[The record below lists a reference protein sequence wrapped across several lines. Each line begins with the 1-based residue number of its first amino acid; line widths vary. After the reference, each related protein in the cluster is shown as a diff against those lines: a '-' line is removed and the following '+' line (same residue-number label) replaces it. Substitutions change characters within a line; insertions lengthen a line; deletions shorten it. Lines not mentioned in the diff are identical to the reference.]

1 MKYDIKFSCGHEET
15 IELFGNGKER
25 ERKIAYYEEYG
36 VCSEC
41 YRKHLEDVA
50 KHNADFCNDQGLVI
64 TIGSSAQVREAYK
77 IAANFFTEFDRA
89 VKGTKE
95 FASGH
100 PEEAER
106 AQKDIDHGFAVK
118 ALATTKTKADFWIDN
133 QYVAGIFKVLSK
145 ELKANNGIIPSVP
158 CKPDVITGSW
168 NGRIYGKAGKYRIYI
183 DGKETFITDEQAEEC
198 RKYGE
203 NR

>member
-89 VKGTKE
+89 VKETKE

-118 ALATTKTKADFWIDN
+118 ALATTKQKLILD
-133 QYVAGIFKVLSK
+133 
-145 ELKANNGIIPSVP
+145 
-158 CKPDVITGSW
+158 
-168 NGRIYGKAGKYRIYI
+168 
-183 DGKETFITDEQAEEC
+183 
-198 RKYGE
+198 
-203 NR
+203 

>member
-89 VKGTKE
+89 VKETKE

-118 ALATTKTKADFWIDN
+118 ALATTKTKA
-133 QYVAGIFKVLSK
+133 GL
-145 ELKANNGIIPSVP
+145 IISM
-158 CKPDVITGSW
+158 
-168 NGRIYGKAGKYRIYI
+168 
-183 DGKETFITDEQAEEC
+183 
-198 RKYGE
+198 
-203 NR
+203 

>member
-64 TIGSSAQVREAYK
+64 TIGSSAQVREAYISSQSLIEQLRK
-77 IAANFFTEFDRA
+77 PRNLHQSTP
-89 VKGTKE
+89 KKLKE
-95 FASGH
+95 RRRTSTTVLQSKH
-100 PEEAER
+100 WLQ
-106 AQKDIDHGFAVK
+106 QKQK
-118 ALATTKTKADFWIDN
+118 L
-133 QYVAGIFKVLSK
+133 IFGL
-145 ELKANNGIIPSVP
+145 IISM
-158 CKPDVITGSW
+158 
-168 NGRIYGKAGKYRIYI
+168 
-183 DGKETFITDEQAEEC
+183 
-198 RKYGE
+198 
-203 NR
+203 